1 MRWTLSLLCIAAL
14 AGASNADDKDGKYWV
29 FVGTYTGGK
38 NGSQGIYRLELDLA
52 NGKLTNRQLAAEV
65 DQPSFLA
72 VHPSHQFLYSVGE
85 YGKLGVK
92 KTGGINS
99 FALDAKTGTL
109 KALNL
114 QSSGGDGPCHLV
126 VDRSGH
132 FVLAANYNGGSVC
145 VLPIQKDG
153 SLGELTAFV
162 QHQGKSVV
170 PGRQDAPHGHSIN
183 VDLAN
188 KFAFAADL
196 GLDKVLI
203 YRFDPAK
210 GTLMKNEP
218 ADVDLPKGSG
228 PRHFAFHPSGKFAYV
243 INELA
248 QTVTAM
254 SYDADRGALTPIQ
267 TISTVPM
274 PVPGNSTAEV
284 VVHPSGKFLYG
295 SNRGHNSIAIFTIDE
310 KTGQLA
316 SAGWQ
321 GKGIKTPRNFAI
333 DPTGKY
339 LIVANQDGDS
349 LVVFQVDAKT
359 GQLGETG
366 ITAAVPRPVCVRFVP
381 VTK

>member
-1 MRWTLSLLCIAAL
+1 MRWILSFLCICVLAA
-14 AGASNADDKDGKYWV
+14 AGRADDKDGKYWV
-29 FVGTYTGGK
+29 FIGTYTGGK
-38 NGSQGIYRLELDLA
+38 SGSKGIYRFELELA
-52 NGKLTNRQLAAEV
+52 TGKLTNRQLAAEV

-72 VHPSHQFLYSVGE
+72 VHPSNQFLYSVGE
-85 YGKLGVK
+85 YGKLGAK

-99 FALDAKTGTL
+99 FALDAKTGSL

-126 VDRSGH
+126 VDRSGKC
-132 FVLAANYNGGSVC
+132 VLAANYNGGSVC
-145 VLPIQKDG
+145 ALPILKDG
-153 SLGELTAFV
+153 SLGEMSSFI
-162 QHQGKSVV
+162 QHVGKSVD
-170 PGRQDAPHGHSIN
+170 PARQQGPHAHSIN
-183 VDLAN
+183 VDAAN
-188 KFAFAADL
+188 RFAFAADL

-203 YRFDPAK
+203 YRFDP
-210 GTLMKNEP
+210 GMGRLEKNDP
-218 ADVDLPKGSG
+218 PDVDLPKGSG
-228 PRHFAFHPSGKFAYV
+228 PRHFAFHPSGNFAYV
-243 INELA
+243 INELT

-254 SYDADRGALTPIQ
+254 TYDASKGALKPIQ

-274 PVPGNSTAEV
+274 PVKGNSTAEV

-295 SNRGHNSIAIFTIDE
+295 SNRGHNSIAIFTINE
-310 KTGQLA
+310 KTGELT

-349 LVVFQVDAKT
+349 LVVFQVDPKT

-366 ITAAVPRPVCVRFVP
+366 VTVEVPRPVCVRFVP
-381 VTK
+381 VAK